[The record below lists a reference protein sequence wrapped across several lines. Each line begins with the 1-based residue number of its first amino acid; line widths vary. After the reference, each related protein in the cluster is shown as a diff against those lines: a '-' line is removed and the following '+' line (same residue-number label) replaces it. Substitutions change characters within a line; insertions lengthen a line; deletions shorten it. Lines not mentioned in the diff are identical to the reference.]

1 MNGFRLEPFFH
12 RRYLPS
18 TVHRLLYNKAYPSIT
33 FKFMPR
39 YAISFVTA
47 KPSLLHHLVEMDS
60 RDSAL
65 RAFFNEHAASQG
77 YTADSEGFAY
87 FLEDFNNPE
96 EPMGSIL
103 EV

>member
-1 MNGFRLEPFFH
+1 
-12 RRYLPS
+12 
-18 TVHRLLYNKAYPSIT
+18 
-33 FKFMPR
+33 MPR

-47 KPSLLHHLVEMDS
+47 KPSLIHKMVEMDS
-60 RDSAL
+60 RDAAL
-65 RAFFNEHAASQG
+65 RAFFNEHASAEG
-77 YTADSEGFAY
+77 YTKDAEGFAY

>member
-1 MNGFRLEPFFH
+1 
-12 RRYLPS
+12 
-18 TVHRLLYNKAYPSIT
+18 
-33 FKFMPR
+33 MPR

-47 KPSLLHHLVEMDS
+47 KPALIHQLVEMDS

-65 RAFFNEHAASQG
+65 RAFFRDHAVAHG
-77 YTADSEGFAY
+77 YTDDTEGYAY

>member
-1 MNGFRLEPFFH
+1 
-12 RRYLPS
+12 
-18 TVHRLLYNKAYPSIT
+18 
-33 FKFMPR
+33 MPR

-47 KPSLLHHLVEMDS
+47 KPALIHQLVEMDS
-60 RDSAL
+60 RDAAL
-65 RAFFNEHAASQG
+65 RAFFRDYAVPQG
-77 YTADSEGFAY
+77 YTNDAEGYAY